1 MLTRLHLLAAHACH
15 LARERIKDERG
26 STTENVIWIA
36 GLAAI
41 AIGVIVFLGPAI
53 MDAVHKIKFG
63 AP

>member
-1 MLTRLHLLAAHACH
+1 MVARLHLLAERLRL
-15 LARERIKDERG
+15 LARDRIKDERG

-41 AIGVIVFLGPAI
+41 AIAVIAFLGPAI
-53 MDAVHKIKFG
+53 MDAVHKIKFS

>member
-1 MLTRLHLLAAHACH
+1 MVTRLHTLAARLWLLAHD
-15 LARERIKDERG
+15 RIKDERG

-53 MDAVHKIKFG
+53 MDAVHKIKFS